1 MMVAMAAFTMNDAIG
16 KLILRS
22 MDAGQLMFLRGVFA
36 TSMVLLLLAW
46 NSRGLLGSRHL
57 WRPAVFLRGFLE
69 MMATLCFLVALAHM
83 PLANISAI
91 LQTVPLAI
99 TMAAALFLGERVGWR
114 RWLAISVGF
123 CGVLII
129 VQPGFEGFTMFS
141 LLALASVFFAAA
153 RDLVTRRIPST
164 IPTLFVSA
172 VSSVLVTV
180 MGGGVVLATD
190 SWVPVS
196 ALALGLLAGAAT
208 LLITGYQFIIM
219 AMREGDISFVAPFR
233 YTALIWAL
241 TLGYLLFGETPDV
254 AMIVGASF
262 IVASGLYALY
272 RERKAGRGKPAAEST
287 GPGMAPDGL

>member
-1 MMVAMAAFTMNDAIG
+1 MMVAMATFTMNDAIG
-16 KLILRS
+16 KLILKS
-22 MDAGQLMFLRGVFA
+22 MDAGQLMFIRGVFA
-36 TSMVLLLLAW
+36 TSMILLLLAW

-57 WRPAVFLRGFLE
+57 WQPAVFLRGFLE
-69 MMATLCFLVALAHM
+69 MMATLCFLAALAHM

-129 VQPGFEGFTMFS
+129 VQPGFEGFNMFS
-141 LLALASVFFAAA
+141 LLALASVIFAAA
-153 RDLVTRRIPST
+153 RDLVTRRIPAS

-172 VSSVLVTV
+172 VSSALVTL

-196 ALALGLLAGAAT
+196 ALSLGLLAGAAA

-219 AMREGDISFVAPFR
+219 AMREGDISFAASFR
-233 YTALIWAL
+233 YTSLLWAL
-241 TLGYLLFGETPDV
+241 LLGYLAFGEVPGP
-254 AMIVGASF
+254 AMIIGAAIVGL
-262 IVASGLYALY
+262 SGIYVFH
-272 RERKAGRGKPAAEST
+272 RERVAGKTAPVTESI
-287 GPGMAPDGL
+287 AP